1 MSDQGIDLFANREDM
16 LRILGQ
22 TKMEEYMSLLDPFCV
37 CGFIYNS
44 KDKCIYFTDGM
55 KRIMGN
61 SIFDGVLL
69 DVFLQYVTDEYREN
83 VGSRMDIAFKDLVQ
97 GAADSVKFDFDMM
110 FSSYDVERVTI
121 LMRPVTHIST
131 KYVAGIIA
139 DKPMSKMERCARQLF
154 TGSLNE
160 YFFMV
165 DFAEDILY
173 VNDKFVNDFA
183 LPSWRMENFTDRI
196 SEYMNPDEYGKLK
209 GIFEL
214 FMKEHVLPDDTMITM
229 LSPARGKIYL
239 TCNGLSDSDTGVES
253 EKAAGRKDR
262 RFLSGS
268 FTEVTDFV
276 RKEQLRR
283 NIIEGTEAITF
294 QYDIKRKI
302 LKFSE
307 NIHELF
313 AEAKLEYRDDCVEP
327 IANKVLKADR
337 TRFIAVI
344 NQVFDGNLERYSFEV
359 RIKNQLGKIM
369 WIACRGKTYVDEGTH
384 DPICVGTLFD
394 MTSMNE
400 MRENVEKTDSL
411 NELTGLP
418 MRDRLLIDAKE
429 MIRNK
434 DLLSAAILMCDVN
447 GFHAF
452 NDRYGRSAG
461 NEILIGLAGI
471 LSANLPEGAKLY
483 HSGVDIFVIMWPH
496 ATRKTVGDY
505 MEMILELTAEPIDTG
520 FGSFFVS
527 LGLSASIYPYSGS
540 TIDELLVNAEIA
552 LHKVK
557 KDKNAKYAIYS
568 PTDKRELKERLDFE
582 HQILQSIRNNMESF
596 QLHYQPLIDA
606 KTGKL
611 DGAEALLRWVS
622 DTGEIVNPERV
633 VGALESTDQM
643 EIVGAWIL
651 EQAISQCASWIN
663 NGAPST
669 FYVHINVTADDI
681 VKRDF
686 ANKVL
691 DMLKKYNLPASN
703 ILVEITETSLM
714 KNLAMSKRNL
724 IKLRSEYVR
733 VALDDFGTGYSS
745 FNYLK
750 ELPVD
755 EIKIDKTFVDDVETD
770 SFNQSFISAITTLV
784 HSMNKKVV
792 VEGVENENQVNMI
805 REMGADIFQGYYFSR
820 PLTVFNFENKYFK
833 EKKT

>member
-1 MSDQGIDLFANREDM
+1 MIGPNQDLFTNRDDM
-16 LRILGQ
+16 LSVFGQ
-22 TKMEEYMSLLDPFCV
+22 TQMQDFMLLLSPYV
-37 CGFIYNS
+37 LCGFIFNP
-44 KDKCIYFTDGM
+44 KDRHLYFTDGM
-55 KRIMGN
+55 KRVMGQ
-61 SIFDGVLL
+61 SVSDGVIL
-69 DVFLQYVTDEYREN
+69 DSFLQYVTDEHRAN
-83 VGSRMDIAFKDLVQ
+83 IGAIMDIAFKDIVQ
-97 GAADSVKFDFDMM
+97 GVTDEIHFDCDMM
-110 FSSYDVERVTI
+110 FSAYDVEKVSV
-121 LMRPVTHIST
+121 LMRPTTCDGV
-131 KYVAGIIA
+131 KYVAGLII
-139 DKPMSKMERCARQLF
+139 DKPMDKMERCARQLF

-160 YFFMV
+160 YFFMM
-165 DFAEDILY
+165 DYAEDVLY

-183 LPSWRMENFTDRI
+183 LHSWKLDHFTDRI
-196 SEYMNPDEYGKLK
+196 SEYMEPDEYKKLRAIFDQYGKD
-209 GIFEL
+209 
-214 FMKEHVLPDDTMITM
+214 HVIPEDNMIQV

-239 TCNGLSDSDTGVES
+239 KCNGLSDSDTGVDIG
-253 EKAAGRKDR
+253 KVNGRKDR

-268 FTEVTDFV
+268 FTEVTDFI

-283 NIIEGTEAITF
+283 NLIEGTEAITF
-294 QYDIKRKI
+294 QYDVKRKI

-307 NIHELF
+307 NIHVLF
-313 AEAKLEYRDDCVEP
+313 EEAQLEYRDECVEP
-327 IANKVLKADR
+327 IASKVIPADKA
-337 TRFIAVI
+337 RFVAVI
-344 NQVFDGNLERYSFEV
+344 NQVFDGNLPRYSFEV
-359 RIKNQLGKIM
+359 RIKNQTGKVM

-394 MTSMNE
+394 MTRMNE
-400 MRENVEKTDSL
+400 LRENVERTDSL

-434 DLLSAAILMCDVN
+434 DLLSAAIVMCDVN

-471 LSANLPEGAKLY
+471 LSANLPEDAKLY

-622 DTGEIVNPERV
+622 DQNETVNPERV

-643 EIVGAWIL
+643 EIVGTWIL
-651 EQAISQCASWIN
+651 EQAIAQCAKWIN
-663 NGAPST
+663 NGAPSS
-669 FYVHINVTADDI
+669 FYVHINVTADDLI
-681 VKRDF
+681 KRDF
-686 ANKVL
+686 ANKVI

-703 ILVEITETSLM
+703 ILIEITETSLM

-755 EIKIDKTFVDDVETD
+755 EIKIDKSFVDDVETD
-770 SFNQSFISAITTLV
+770 TFNQSFISAITNLV
-784 HSMNKKVV
+784 HSMKKKVV

-805 REMGADIFQGYYFSR
+805 RDMGADIFQGYYFSR
-820 PLTVFNFENKYFK
+820 PLTVFNFENKYF
-833 EKKT
+833 